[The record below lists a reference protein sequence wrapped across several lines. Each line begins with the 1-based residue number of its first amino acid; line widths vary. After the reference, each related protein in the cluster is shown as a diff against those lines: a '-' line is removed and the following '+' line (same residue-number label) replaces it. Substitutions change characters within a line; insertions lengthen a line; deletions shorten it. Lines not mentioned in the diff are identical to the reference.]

1 MKAISRSLVMIFVA
15 LIAVPALAV
24 TQTVTTA
31 IQLLATTALILG
43 GTQHPLGPPTDGA
56 DFVNNYF
63 GQATGNY
70 IGPAN
75 NQSLGS
81 ITTYAVIYPA
91 EFAPV
96 FGTTTFGDSV
106 AAVGGVTLDAVQV
119 SIAQVAHDV
128 LLCTSARAVLCAD
141 LTVRV

>member
-24 TQTVTTA
+24 TKTVTTA
-31 IQLLATTALILG
+31 LQLLATTALILG

-70 IGPAN
+70 IVPGSNPATPIN
-75 NQSLGS
+75 
-81 ITTYAVIYPA
+81 TYAVIYPA

-96 FGTTTFGDSV
+96 FGTTTFDNSV
-106 AAVGGVTLDAVQV
+106 AAGQ
-119 SIAQVAHDV
+119 QN
-128 LLCTSARAVLCAD
+128 
-141 LTVRV
+141 